1 MHPIFPLICSQLD
14 TLFYLTALADY
25 ILDPFSM
32 LDGSDID
39 G

>member
-1 MHPIFPLICSQLD
+1 MHDIFPLICIQLEA
-14 TLFYLTALADY
+14 LFFLTALADY
-25 ILDPFSM
+25 ILDPFCM